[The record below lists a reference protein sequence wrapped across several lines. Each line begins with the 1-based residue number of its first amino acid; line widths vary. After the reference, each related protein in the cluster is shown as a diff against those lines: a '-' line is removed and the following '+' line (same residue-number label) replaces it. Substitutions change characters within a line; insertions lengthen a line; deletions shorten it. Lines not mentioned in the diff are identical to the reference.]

1 MENDIERRVDL
12 DTEIKASGCLSGATA
27 DQLAEY
33 DRLNEEYLESRPTD
47 AGGNEDCQA
56 DSSIPVG

>member
-1 MENDIERRVDL
+1 MDL

-33 DRLNEEYLESRPTD
+33 DRLNDEYLESRPAAD
-47 AGGNEDCQA
+47 GGGEDDC
-56 DSSIPVG
+56 

>member
-1 MENDIERRVDL
+1 MDL

-33 DRLNEEYLESRPTD
+33 DRLNDDYLESRPTD
-47 AGGNEDCQA
+47 GGGEEDL
-56 DSSIPVG
+56 